1 VLSSGDGLKQQING
15 AAQGT
20 ILFIHTTN
28 APELSRAK
36 DTCHCTIPLQWAH
49 LATLGD
55 LRVKNTNFW
64 IGNGLLAAALLILLF
79 MGTLSEM
86 LGIGAVI
93 LWMCLAAAGT
103 YFIMKS

>member
-1 VLSSGDGLKQQING
+1 M
-15 AAQGT
+15 AQD
-20 ILFIHTTN
+20 IVLFINTTD
-28 APELSRAK
+28 ASELSLAK
-36 DTCHCTIPLQWAH
+36 DTCCYAIPLQWAH

-55 LRVKNTNFW
+55 ALMKNTNFW

-86 LGIGAVI
+86 LGVGAVI
-93 LWMCLAAAGT
+93 LWMALAAAGT